1 MVWLVTVLRSDF
13 SGATVGADR
22 SIVLIT
28 PKSPATLAVM
38 TPEDFPIRLSDL
50 G

>member
-1 MVWLVTVLRSDF
+1 VIVLRSDF
-13 SGATVGADR
+13 RDATVVANQ

-28 PKSPATLAVM
+28 PTSPAVM